1 MGKRKRGLYLLLR
14 LNRWTLALAGGL
26 CAAALLLVTVQA
38 AAAPEESVAVP
49 AVMYHAVLQDTSR
62 HGRYTVSPQEFESD
76 LQYLTSHGYTTVVMA
91 DLIAYTQGGTLPEKP
106 VLITFDDGYY
116 NNYVYAYPI
125 AQQMGCRFVLSP
137 VGIWAD
143 QYTETGE
150 ENAYYSHTV
159 WEKLREMAD
168 SGTVELQNH
177 SYNLHQTGKGRSGA
191 KPLPGE
197 DPGAYEALL
206 TADLTRAQEDFTGH
220 GCPAPTTFVYPYGAY
235 APSTQ
240 EIVRK
245 LGFAATLTCEEK
257 IARITRNPESLYG
270 IGRFLRPSGISSQ
283 AFFENRMKLGQEE

>member
-125 AQQMGCRFVLSP
+125 AQQMGCRFVGGSVHRDRGGKRLLF
-137 VGIWAD
+137 AHRL
-143 QYTETGE
+143 GE
-150 ENAYYSHTV
+150 A
-159 WEKLREMAD
+159 
-168 SGTVELQNH
+168 
-177 SYNLHQTGKGRSGA
+177 
-191 KPLPGE
+191 PG
-197 DPGAYEALL
+197 
-206 TADLTRAQEDFTGH
+206 
-220 GCPAPTTFVYPYGAY
+220 
-235 APSTQ
+235 
-240 EIVRK
+240 
-245 LGFAATLTCEEK
+245 
-257 IARITRNPESLYG
+257 N
-270 IGRFLRPSGISSQ
+270 GRFRHGGAAKSQLRSASDRQRAVRRQ
-283 AFFENRMKLGQEE
+283 AFARRGPGGV